1 MNNKI
6 IWKIFFLN
14 LLFCVLIISGCS
26 NKPYL
31 TEDNDYCI
39 NTVETTGEIKKQ
51 PLEIPWNFNMAVMRK
66 LLDES
71 SFVLSD
77 LHTPAPDDL
86 PKPSGETIETIY
98 LESIFPESQSMTL
111 TIDHEPVKLDISS
124 IQIEVKGANVGKI
137 ILNQTLIF
145 QGIDNPD
152 LEQAYT
158 DFAKELEKTNKN
170 PAEDKQSED
179 NPAEDNPS
187 VDSTSA
193 GA

>member
-1 MNNKI
+1 MTP
-6 IWKIFFLN
+6 N
-14 LLFCVLIISGCS
+14 L
-26 NKPYL
+26 P
-31 TEDNDYCI
+31 
-39 NTVETTGEIKKQ
+39 
-51 PLEIPWNFNMAVMRK
+51 RK
-66 LLDES
+66 
-71 SFVLSD
+71 
-77 LHTPAPDDL
+77 
-86 PKPSGETIETIY
+86 IETITWKY
-98 LESIFPESQSMTL
+98 FPESQSMTL